1 VLAIV
6 IGVPPVTAGRD
17 NLENPDPLN
26 IAEFAIEHDES
37 HQGSASDI
45 RQARTPELAL
55 ALGCQSEWFESGSAI
70 LRACA
75 QRPMMTTCCH
85 SSARVAHAVENV
97 SVLALF
103 FGRSSPEHCAG
114 AFSRVWGNLPMVLM
128 LLPASPAVPSG
139 DSIES
144 DRGLTSRR
152 KPLVQLDPFCDP
164 CYALAHR
171 CRKGTVTV
179 TAAYSMQ
186 SPWSPCAF

>member
-1 VLAIV
+1 LTETVFAICVAVLLIVLAIV

-103 FGRSSPEHCAG
+103 FGRSSPEHSAG

-128 LLPASPAVPSG
+128 LPACKLCGLCCCLRLRLSLP
-139 DSIES
+139 
-144 DRGLTSRR
+144 
-152 KPLVQLDPFCDP
+152 
-164 CYALAHR
+164 
-171 CRKGTVTV
+171 VTV
-179 TAAYSMQ
+179 LNLIAV
-186 SPWSPCAF
+186 